1 MKREQRAL
9 DRKVWLTV
17 DSPAA
22 TRAAKP
28 VTKWDC
34 PYIYVFGGYGNNG
47 MVQNS
52 IWKGVVNR
60 LTFKPIV

>member
-1 MKREQRAL
+1 MGNP
-9 DRKVWLTV
+9 D
-17 DSPAA
+17 
-22 TRAAKP
+22 
-28 VTKWDC
+28 WDC
-34 PYIYVFGGYGNNG
+34 PYIYVFGGYGNNS

>member
-1 MKREQRAL
+1 M
-9 DRKVWLTV
+9 WLTV